1 MTEIKTE
8 RLSLKA
14 IQALLA
20 DERRVIPAALYG
32 ESTTQ
37 SPVAHLEPSI
47 EAPKVL
53 IDEDLHASAVPLAPG
68 PLLTFD
74 QALRRG
80 PHEGGKETLITMLT
94 VSVMSAVTLVW
105 AFLVL

>member
-37 SPVAHLEPSI
+37 SPVAPLEPSI

-53 IDEDLHASAVPLAPG
+53 VDEELNSSADPLAPG

-80 PHEGGKETLITMLT
+80 PHKGGKETLITALT
-94 VSVMSAVTLVW
+94 VSVMSFITVLW
-105 AFLVL
+105 AYLVL

>member
-20 DERRVIPAALYG
+20 DERRVVPAALCG
-32 ESTTQ
+32 ESATQ
-37 SPVAHLEPSI
+37 SPVAHLDRPV

-53 IDEDLHASAVPLAPG
+53 VDEDLNSSAAPLVLG
-68 PLLTFD
+68 PLPTFD

-80 PHEGGKETLITMLT
+80 HHEGGKETLITALT
-94 VSVMSAVTLVW
+94 VSVMSAVTVLW
-105 AFLVL
+105 AYLVL